1 MEWLHNAPVWWA
13 NAATEVMFVLIALAV
28 FAVPKRVFMADA
40 PNQSH
45 WRDVRLWAVILIA
58 VQLGIYAVFS

>member
-1 MEWLHNAPVWWA
+1 MEWLQNAPVWWA
-13 NAATEVMFVLIALAV
+13 NAATEVMFILIALAV

>member
-1 MEWLHNAPVWWA
+1 MEWLYNAPVWWA